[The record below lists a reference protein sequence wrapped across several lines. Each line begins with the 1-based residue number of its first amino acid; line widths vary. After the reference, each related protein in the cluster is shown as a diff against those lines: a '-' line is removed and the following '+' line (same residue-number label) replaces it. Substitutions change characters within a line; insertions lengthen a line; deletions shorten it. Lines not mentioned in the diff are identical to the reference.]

1 MIKNVSLILYFKSH
15 NYLLYKFAKKN
26 KTMKTIT
33 KLCLIILLTHLLFS
47 CDLSYLDKE
56 IEDTSWDGNI
66 KIPVGF
72 INYNLSEMFNDLGN
86 NSLGPTSI
94 EEFSFNYT
102 KTFTGENNTAFNV
115 EIANFTVEGNI
126 ESPINDA
133 DLSAIGESSP
143 YTITQEISPGII
155 NPLIGTYKEVSQVI
169 YDLNLS
175 QEITD
180 IAFAGGILNII
191 FNSTVSNTNT
201 AITIKIP
208 SLTKKSDDSEYT
220 RSANITGEN
229 EETISIDLNDYNA
242 NLTND
247 GTGTGNTNNKMVV
260 NVNASLT
267 YTAGDIIDTDDN
279 ISYEVK
285 FSSISYDVI
294 EGDFKQEPFSL
305 SSESIDLGDFFDNF
319 SGDNVTFDNT
329 KMTINIL
336 NDYGFPIG
344 IDLSSVE
351 AISTNSSVNLN
362 YTGTDPS
369 LPNTIIIDGV
379 TNFGDDEVISNITLN
394 NSNSNIDSLLESN
407 PTSIEFNLSGISN
420 PIDDGIINENFY
432 ASSNNGFEAEVSI
445 GFDKVNLI
453 EEIDF
458 NTDED
463 FEEFQNIKIVTS
475 VENKI
480 PLTGDLILEFKN
492 SANEII
498 HTESFNAFNA
508 ANIDPSSGESD
519 GVAVLSNFEINLDKN
534 EINSLVNT
542 EKINIKVTLQL
553 PDGESSVTV
562 KGSDELNVRV
572 GLEATG
578 KKKFNL

>member
-1 MIKNVSLILYFKSH
+1 M
-15 NYLLYKFAKKN
+15 KKK
-26 KTMKTIT
+26 KTMKIVT
-33 KLCLIILLTHLLFS
+33 KLYLIILLTHLFSS
-47 CDLSYLDKE
+47 CDISYLDKE
-56 IEDTSWDGNI
+56 IEDPTLEGSI
-66 KIPVGF
+66 KIPIGF
-72 INYNLSEMFNDLGN
+72 INYTLSEVFDKLG
-86 NSLGPTSI
+86 SDGLSPTSV
-94 EEFSFNYT
+94 EDFSFNYT
-102 KTFTGENNTAFNV
+102 QTFTGENNAAFNV
-115 EIANFTVEGNI
+115 EVADFTTTGNI
-126 ESPINDA
+126 KNPIDDVTLA
-133 DLSAIGESSP
+133 AFSVSSP
-143 YTITQEISPGII
+143 YEIQPGDPIIFISPIEGLDNI
-155 NPLIGTYKEVSQVI
+155 I

-180 IAFAGGILNII
+180 IAFNGGNLVITINTDVD
-191 FNSTVSNTNT
+191 NQTNT
-201 AITIKIP
+201 TIKITIP
-208 SLTKKSDDSEYT
+208 SLKKKSDDSVFEG
-220 RSANITGEN
+220 SWEITKGSEEKITIPLN
-229 EETISIDLNDYNA
+229 EYNA
-242 NLTND
+242 DLTID
-247 GTGTGNTNNKMVV
+247 PEGTGNLYNKMVV
-260 NVNASLT
+260 NVIASLT
-267 YTAGDIIDTDDN
+267 YAAGDIIDTSDE
-279 ISYEVK
+279 ITYEVK
-285 FSSISYDVI
+285 LTDISYDVI
-294 EGDFKQEPFSL
+294 EGDFKQEDFSL
-305 SSESIDLGDFFDNF
+305 SNQTIDLGEFSDNF
-319 SGDNVTFDNT
+319 SGGNVTFDNT
-329 KMTINIL
+329 QMTINIS

-351 AISTNSSVNLN
+351 AVSTNSSVNLE

-369 LPNTIIIDGV
+369 FPNIMIIDGV
-379 TNFGDDEVISNITLN
+379 ENFGDDEVVSNIALDN
-394 NSNSNIDSLLESN
+394 DNSNIGDLLESN
-407 PTSIEFNLSGISN
+407 PTSIVFNLSGISN
-420 PIDDGIINENFY
+420 PIDDSIINENFY
-432 ASSNNGFEAEVSI
+432 ASSNTGFEAEVSI
-445 GFDKVNLI
+445 GFDKVNLN

-458 NTDED
+458 NNNTDED
-463 FEEFQNIKIVTS
+463 FEEFQSIKIVTS

>member
-1 MIKNVSLILYFKSH
+1 
-15 NYLLYKFAKKN
+15 
-26 KTMKTIT
+26 MKTIT

-133 DLSAIGESSP
+133 DLSASGESSP

-242 NLTND
+242 NLKND
-247 GTGTGNTNNKMVV
+247 ETGTGNTNNKMVV

-379 TNFGDDEVISNITLN
+379 TNFGDDEVISNITLD

-480 PLTGDLILEFKN
+480 PLTGDLLLEFKN

-498 HTESFNAFNA
+498 HTEAFNAFNA
-508 ANIDPSSGESD
+508 ANLDPSSGQSD
-519 GVAVLSNFEINLDKN
+519 GVAVLSNFEINLNEN
-534 EINSLVNT
+534 EINSISNT

-553 PDGESSVTV
+553 PDGESSVMI

-578 KKKFNL
+578 KI

>member
-1 MIKNVSLILYFKSH
+1 
-15 NYLLYKFAKKN
+15 
-26 KTMKTIT
+26 MKTIT

-247 GTGTGNTNNKMVV
+247 ETGTGNTNNKMVV

-480 PLTGDLILEFKN
+480 PLTGDLLLEFKN

-508 ANIDPSSGESD
+508 ANLNPSSGESD
-519 GVAVLSNFEINLDKN
+519 GVAVLSNFEINLNEN
-534 EINSLVNT
+534 EINSISNT

-553 PDGESSVTV
+553 PDGESSVMI
-562 KGSDELNVRV
+562 KGSDELIVRV

-578 KKKFNL
+578 KI

>member
-1 MIKNVSLILYFKSH
+1 
-15 NYLLYKFAKKN
+15 
-26 KTMKTIT
+26 MKTIT

-294 EGDFKQEPFSL
+294 EGDFKQEPFSI
-305 SSESIDLGDFFDNF
+305 SSETIDLSDFFDNF
-319 SGDNVTFDNT
+319 NEGNVTFDNT
-329 KMTINIL
+329 KMTINIS

-480 PLTGDLILEFKN
+480 PLTGDLLLEFKN

-508 ANIDPSSGESD
+508 ANLNPSSGESD
-519 GVAVLSNFEINLDKN
+519 GVAVLSNFEINLNEN
-534 EINSLVNT
+534 EINSISNT

-553 PDGESSVTV
+553 PDGESSVMI
-562 KGSDELNVRV
+562 KGSDELIVRV

-578 KKKFNL
+578 KI

>member
-1 MIKNVSLILYFKSH
+1 
-15 NYLLYKFAKKN
+15 
-26 KTMKTIT
+26 MKIVT
-33 KLCLIILLTHLLFS
+33 KLCLIILLTHLFS
-47 CDLSYLDKE
+47 SCNISYLDKE
-56 IEDTSWDGNI
+56 IEDPTLEGSI
-66 KIPVGF
+66 RIPIGF
-72 INYNLSEMFNDLGN
+72 INYTLSEVFDKLG
-86 NSLGPTSI
+86 SDGLSPTSI

-102 KTFTGENNTAFNV
+102 RTFTGENNTAFNV
-115 EIANFTVEGNI
+115 EVADFTTTGNI
-126 ESPINDA
+126 ENPIDDVTLA
-133 DLSAIGESSP
+133 AFGVSSP
-143 YTITQEISPGII
+143 YTITPTIPPGVP
-155 NPLIGTYKEVSQVI
+155 NPTIGTIDGESQVI

-175 QEITD
+175 QEITN
-180 IAFAGGILNII
+180 IAFNGGNLVITLNTDVD
-191 FNSTVSNTNT
+191 NQTNT
-201 AITIKIP
+201 TVKITIP
-208 SLTKKSDDSEYT
+208 SLKKKSDDSVFEG
-220 RSANITGEN
+220 SWEITEGN
-229 EETISIDLNDYNA
+229 EEKITIALNEYNA
-242 NLTND
+242 DLTID
-247 GTGTGNTNNKMVV
+247 PEGTGNLYNKMVV
-260 NVNASLT
+260 NVIASLT
-267 YTAGDIIDTDDN
+267 YAAGDIIDTSDE
-279 ISYEVK
+279 ITYEVK
-285 FSSISYDVI
+285 LTDISYDVI

-305 SSESIDLGDFFDNF
+305 SSETIDLGEFSDNF
-319 SGDNVTFDNT
+319 SEGNVTFDNT
-329 KMTINIL
+329 QMTINIS

-351 AISTNSSVNLN
+351 AVSTNSSVNLN

-369 LPNTIIIDGV
+369 FPNTMIIDGV
-379 TNFGDDEVISNITLN
+379 ENFGDDEVVSNIALDN
-394 NSNSNIDSLLESN
+394 DNSNIGDLLESN
-407 PTSIEFNLSGISN
+407 PTSIVFNLSGISN
-420 PIDDGIINENFY
+420 PINDGIINENFY
-432 ASSNNGFEAEVSI
+432 ASSNTGFEAEVSI
-445 GFDKVNLI
+445 GFDKVNLN
-453 EEIDF
+453 EEIEY
-458 NTDED
+458 NTDEN
-463 FEEFQNIKIVTS
+463 FEEFQSIKIVTS

>member
-1 MIKNVSLILYFKSH
+1 
-15 NYLLYKFAKKN
+15 
-26 KTMKTIT
+26 MKTIT

-133 DLSAIGESSP
+133 DLSASGESSP

-180 IAFAGGILNII
+180 ITFAGGILNII

-247 GTGTGNTNNKMVV
+247 ETGTGNTNNKMVV

-379 TNFGDDEVISNITLN
+379 TNFGDDEVISNITLD

-480 PLTGDLILEFKN
+480 PLTGDLLLEFKN

-508 ANIDPSSGESD
+508 ANLNPSSGESD
-519 GVAVLSNFEINLDKN
+519 GVAVLSNFEINLNEN
-534 EINSLVNT
+534 EINSISNT

-553 PDGESSVTV
+553 PDGESSVMI
-562 KGSDELNVRV
+562 KGSDELIVRV

-578 KKKFNL
+578 KI

>member
-1 MIKNVSLILYFKSH
+1 
-15 NYLLYKFAKKN
+15 
-26 KTMKTIT
+26 MKTIT

-379 TNFGDDEVISNITLN
+379 TNFGDDEVISNITLD

-480 PLTGDLILEFKN
+480 PLTGDLLLEFKN

-508 ANIDPSSGESD
+508 ANLNPSSGESD

>member
-1 MIKNVSLILYFKSH
+1 M
-15 NYLLYKFAKKN
+15 YKFAKKN

-247 GTGTGNTNNKMVV
+247 ETGTGNTNNKMVV

-379 TNFGDDEVISNITLN
+379 TNFGDDEVISNITLD

-407 PTSIEFNLSGISN
+407 PASIEFNLSGTSN
-420 PIDDGIINENFY
+420 PIDDGMINENFY

-480 PLTGDLILEFKN
+480 PLTGDLLLEFKN

-508 ANIDPSSGESD
+508 ANLNPSSGESD
-519 GVAVLSNFEINLDKN
+519 GVAVLSNFEINLNEN
-534 EINSLVNT
+534 EINSISNT

-553 PDGESSVTV
+553 PDGESSVMI
-562 KGSDELNVRV
+562 KGSDELIVRV

-578 KKKFNL
+578 KI

>member
-1 MIKNVSLILYFKSH
+1 
-15 NYLLYKFAKKN
+15 
-26 KTMKTIT
+26 MKTIT

-133 DLSAIGESSP
+133 DLSASGESSP

-247 GTGTGNTNNKMVV
+247 ETGTGNTNNKMVV

-379 TNFGDDEVISNITLN
+379 TNFGDDEVISNITLD

-480 PLTGDLILEFKN
+480 PLTGDLLLEFKN

-508 ANIDPSSGESD
+508 ANLNPSSGESD
-519 GVAVLSNFEINLDKN
+519 GVAVLSNFEINLNEN
-534 EINSLVNT
+534 EINSISNT

-553 PDGESSVTV
+553 PDGESSVMI
-562 KGSDELNVRV
+562 KGSDELIVRV

-578 KKKFNL
+578 KI

>member
-1 MIKNVSLILYFKSH
+1 
-15 NYLLYKFAKKN
+15 
-26 KTMKTIT
+26 MKTIT

-133 DLSAIGESSP
+133 DLSASGESSP

-247 GTGTGNTNNKMVV
+247 ETGTGNTNNKMVV

-379 TNFGDDEVISNITLN
+379 TNFGDDEVISNITLD

-480 PLTGDLILEFKN
+480 PLTGDLLLEFKN

-508 ANIDPSSGESD
+508 ANLNPSSGESD
-519 GVAVLSNFEINLDKN
+519 GVAVLSNFEINLNEN
-534 EINSLVNT
+534 EINSISNT

-553 PDGESSVTV
+553 PDGESSVMI
-562 KGSDELNVRV
+562 KGSDEMIVRV

-578 KKKFNL
+578 KI

>member
-1 MIKNVSLILYFKSH
+1 M
-15 NYLLYKFAKKN
+15 YKFAKKN

-329 KMTINIL
+329 KMTINIS

-379 TNFGDDEVISNITLN
+379 TNFGDDEVISNITLD

-480 PLTGDLILEFKN
+480 PLTGDLLLEFKN

-508 ANIDPSSGESD
+508 ANLNPSSGESD
-519 GVAVLSNFEINLDKN
+519 GVAVLSNFEINLNEN
-534 EINSLVNT
+534 EINSISNT

-553 PDGESSVTV
+553 PDGESSVMI
-562 KGSDELNVRV
+562 KGSDELIVRV

-578 KKKFNL
+578 KI

>member
-1 MIKNVSLILYFKSH
+1 M
-15 NYLLYKFAKKN
+15 YKFAKKN

-133 DLSAIGESSP
+133 DLSASGESSP

-247 GTGTGNTNNKMVV
+247 ETGTGNTNNKMVV

-379 TNFGDDEVISNITLN
+379 TNFGDDEVISNITLD

-480 PLTGDLILEFKN
+480 PLTGDLLLEFKN

-508 ANIDPSSGESD
+508 ANLNPSSGESD
-519 GVAVLSNFEINLDKN
+519 GVAVLSNFEINLNEN
-534 EINSLVNT
+534 EINSISNT

-553 PDGESSVTV
+553 PDGESSVMI
-562 KGSDELNVRV
+562 KGSDELIVRV

-578 KKKFNL
+578 KI

>member
-1 MIKNVSLILYFKSH
+1 
-15 NYLLYKFAKKN
+15 
-26 KTMKTIT
+26 MKTIT

-379 TNFGDDEVISNITLN
+379 TNFGDDEVISNITLD

-480 PLTGDLILEFKN
+480 PLTGDLLLEFKN

-508 ANIDPSSGESD
+508 ANLNPSSGESD
-519 GVAVLSNFEINLDKN
+519 GVAVLSNFEINLNEN
-534 EINSLVNT
+534 EINSIINT

-553 PDGESSVTV
+553 PEGESSVMI
-562 KGSDELNVRV
+562 KGSDELIVRV

-578 KKKFNL
+578 KI

>member
-480 PLTGDLILEFKN
+480 PLTGDLLLEFKN

-508 ANIDPSSGESD
+508 ANLNPSSGESD
-519 GVAVLSNFEINLDKN
+519 GVAVLSNFEINLNEN
-534 EINSLVNT
+534 EINSISNT

-553 PDGESSVTV
+553 PDGESSVMI
-562 KGSDELNVRV
+562 KGSDELIVRV

-578 KKKFNL
+578 KI

>member
-247 GTGTGNTNNKMVV
+247 ETGTGNTNNKMVV

-480 PLTGDLILEFKN
+480 PLTGDLLLEFKN

-508 ANIDPSSGESD
+508 ANLNPSSGESD
-519 GVAVLSNFEINLDKN
+519 GVAVLSNFEINLNEN
-534 EINSLVNT
+534 EINSISNT

-553 PDGESSVTV
+553 PDGESSVMI
-562 KGSDELNVRV
+562 KGSDELIVRV

-578 KKKFNL
+578 KI

>member
-133 DLSAIGESSP
+133 DLSASGESSP

-379 TNFGDDEVISNITLN
+379 TNFGDDEVISNITLD

-480 PLTGDLILEFKN
+480 PLTGDLLLEFKN

-508 ANIDPSSGESD
+508 ANLNPSSGESD
-519 GVAVLSNFEINLDKN
+519 GVAVLSNFEINLNEN
-534 EINSLVNT
+534 EINSISNT

-553 PDGESSVTV
+553 PDGESSVMI
-562 KGSDELNVRV
+562 KGSDELIVRV

-578 KKKFNL
+578 KI

>member
-242 NLTND
+242 NLKND
-247 GTGTGNTNNKMVV
+247 ETGTGNTNNKMVV

-480 PLTGDLILEFKN
+480 PLTGDLLLEFKN

-508 ANIDPSSGESD
+508 ANLNPSSGESD
-519 GVAVLSNFEINLDKN
+519 GVAVLSNFEINLNEN
-534 EINSLVNT
+534 EINSISNT

-553 PDGESSVTV
+553 PDGESSVMI
-562 KGSDELNVRV
+562 KGSDELIVRV

-578 KKKFNL
+578 KI

>member
-1 MIKNVSLILYFKSH
+1 
-15 NYLLYKFAKKN
+15 
-26 KTMKTIT
+26 MKIVT

-47 CDLSYLDKE
+47 CDISYLDKE
-56 IEDTSWDGNI
+56 IEDPTLEGSI

-72 INYNLSEMFNDLGN
+72 INYNLSEVFNQLG
-86 NSLGPTSI
+86 SDGLGPTST

-294 EGDFKQEPFSL
+294 EGDFKQEPFNI
-305 SSESIDLGDFFDNF
+305 SSETIDLSDFFDNF
-319 SGDNVTFDNT
+319 NEGNITFDNT
-329 KMTINIL
+329 KMTINIS

-379 TNFGDDEVISNITLN
+379 PNFGDDEVVSNITLDN
-394 NSNSNIDSLLESN
+394 DNSNIGSLLESN
-407 PTSIEFNLSGISN
+407 PTSIVFNLSAISN

-480 PLTGDLILEFKN
+480 PLTGDLLLEFKN

-508 ANIDPSSGESD
+508 ANLNPSSGESD
-519 GVAVLSNFEINLDKN
+519 GVAVLSNFEINLNEN
-534 EINSLVNT
+534 EINSISNT

-553 PDGESSVTV
+553 PDGESSVMI
-562 KGSDELNVRV
+562 KGSDELIVRV

-578 KKKFNL
+578 KI

>member
-1 MIKNVSLILYFKSH
+1 
-15 NYLLYKFAKKN
+15 
-26 KTMKTIT
+26 MKIVT
-33 KLCLIILLTHLLFS
+33 KLCLIILLTHLFSS
-47 CDLSYLDKE
+47 CDISYLDKE
-56 IEDTSWDGNI
+56 IEDPTLEGSI
-66 KIPVGF
+66 KIPIGF
-72 INYNLSEMFNDLGN
+72 INYTLSEVFDKLG
-86 NSLGPTSI
+86 SDGLSPTSV
-94 EEFSFNYT
+94 EDFSFNYT
-102 KTFTGENNTAFNV
+102 QTFTGENNAAFNV
-115 EIANFTVEGNI
+115 EVADFTTTGEI
-126 ESPINDA
+126 ENPIDDA
-133 DLSAIGESSP
+133 TLTAFGASSP
-143 YTITQEISPGII
+143 YEIQPGDPIIFISPIEGLDDI
-155 NPLIGTYKEVSQVI
+155 I

-180 IAFAGGILNII
+180 IAFNGGNLVITLNTDVD
-191 FNSTVSNTNT
+191 NQTNT
-201 AITIKIP
+201 TVKITIP
-208 SLTKKSDDSEYT
+208 SLKKKSDDSVFEG
-220 RSANITGEN
+220 SWEITKGSEEKITIPLN
-229 EETISIDLNDYNA
+229 EYNA
-242 NLTND
+242 DLTID
-247 GTGTGNTNNKMVV
+247 PEGTGNLYNKMVV
-260 NVNASLT
+260 NVIASLT
-267 YTAGDIIDTDDN
+267 YAAGDIIDTSDE
-279 ISYEVK
+279 ITYEVK
-285 FSSISYDVI
+285 LTDISYDVI

-305 SSESIDLGDFFDNF
+305 STETIDLGEFSDNF
-319 SGDNVTFDNT
+319 SGGNVTFDNT
-329 KMTINIL
+329 KMTINIS

-351 AISTNSSVNLN
+351 AVSTNSSVNLN
-362 YTGTDPS
+362 YTATDPS
-369 LPNTIIIDGV
+369 LPNTMIIDGV
-379 TNFGDDEVISNITLN
+379 ENFGDDEKVTELTLDKD
-394 NSNSNIDSLLESN
+394 NSNIGDLLESN
-407 PTSIEFNLSGISN
+407 PNEIKFNLSGISN
-420 PIDDGIINENFY
+420 PINSVPNENFY
-432 ASSNNGFEAEVSI
+432 ASSNTGFEAEVSI
-445 GFDKVNLI
+445 GFDKVNLN

-458 NTDED
+458 NNNTDED
-463 FEEFQNIKIVTS
+463 FEEFQSIKIVTS

>member
-1 MIKNVSLILYFKSH
+1 
-15 NYLLYKFAKKN
+15 
-26 KTMKTIT
+26 MKTIT

-133 DLSAIGESSP
+133 DLSASGESSP

-247 GTGTGNTNNKMVV
+247 ETGTGNTNNKMVV

-351 AISTNSSVNLN
+351 AISTNSSMNLN

-379 TNFGDDEVISNITLN
+379 TNFGDDEVISNITLD

-480 PLTGDLILEFKN
+480 PLTGDLLLEFKN

-508 ANIDPSSGESD
+508 ANLNPSSGESD
-519 GVAVLSNFEINLDKN
+519 GVAVLSNFEINLNEN
-534 EINSLVNT
+534 EINSISNT

-553 PDGESSVTV
+553 PDGESSVMI
-562 KGSDELNVRV
+562 KGSDELIVRV

-578 KKKFNL
+578 KI

>member
-133 DLSAIGESSP
+133 DLSASGESSP

-445 GFDKVNLI
+445 GFDKVNLN
-453 EEIDF
+453 EEIVF
-458 NTDED
+458 NPDED
-463 FEEFQNIKIVTS
+463 FKKFQNIKIVTS

-480 PLTGDLILEFKN
+480 PLTGNLLLEFKN
-492 SANEII
+492 SANQII
-498 HTESFNAFNA
+498 HTESLNAFNS
-508 ANIDPSSGESD
+508 ANLDPSSGQSD
-519 GVAVLSNFEINLDKN
+519 GVAVLSNFEINLNEN
-534 EINSLVNT
+534 EINNIINT

-553 PDGESSVTV
+553 PEGESSVMI

-578 KKKFNL
+578 KI

>member
-1 MIKNVSLILYFKSH
+1 
-15 NYLLYKFAKKN
+15 LYKFAKKN

-379 TNFGDDEVISNITLN
+379 TNFGDDEVISNITLD

-480 PLTGDLILEFKN
+480 PLTGDLLLEFKN

-508 ANIDPSSGESD
+508 ANLNPSSGESD
-519 GVAVLSNFEINLDKN
+519 GVAVLSNFEINLNEN
-534 EINSLVNT
+534 EINSISNT

-553 PDGESSVTV
+553 PDGESSVMI
-562 KGSDELNVRV
+562 KGSDELIVRV

-578 KKKFNL
+578 KI

>member
-1 MIKNVSLILYFKSH
+1 
-15 NYLLYKFAKKN
+15 
-26 KTMKTIT
+26 MKIVT

-47 CDLSYLDKE
+47 CDISYLDKE
-56 IEDTSWDGNI
+56 IEDPTLEGSI

-72 INYNLSEMFNDLGN
+72 INYNLSEVFNQLG
-86 NSLGPTSI
+86 SDGLGPTST

-115 EIANFTVEGNI
+115 EVDDFTTAGNI
-126 ESPINDA
+126 ENPIDDA
-133 DLSAIGESSP
+133 DLSVIGESSP
-143 YTITQEISPGII
+143 YTIAQEISPGII
-155 NPLIGTYKEVSQVI
+155 NPLIGTYNEVSQII

-180 IAFAGGILNII
+180 IAFAGGILNIN
-191 FNSTVSNTNT
+191 FNSTVNNTNI
-201 AITIKIP
+201 AVTIEIP
-208 SLTKKSDDSEYT
+208 SLTKKSDGSEYT
-220 RSANITGEN
+220 GSANITGKN

-242 NLTND
+242 DLTND
-247 GTGTGNTNNKMVV
+247 GTGTGNTNNKMVL

-267 YTAGDIIDTDDN
+267 YAAGDIIDTNDV
-279 ISYEVK
+279 ISFGAT

-294 EGDFKQEPFSL
+294 EGDFKQEPFNI
-305 SSESIDLGDFFDNF
+305 SSETIDLSDFFDNF
-319 SGDNVTFDNT
+319 NEGNITFDNT
-329 KMTINIL
+329 KMTINIS

-480 PLTGDLILEFKN
+480 PLTGDLLLEFKN

-508 ANIDPSSGESD
+508 ANLNPSSGESD
-519 GVAVLSNFEINLDKN
+519 GVAVLSNFEINLNEN
-534 EINSLVNT
+534 EINSISNT

-553 PDGESSVTV
+553 PDGESSVMI
-562 KGSDELNVRV
+562 KGSDELIVRV

-578 KKKFNL
+578 KI